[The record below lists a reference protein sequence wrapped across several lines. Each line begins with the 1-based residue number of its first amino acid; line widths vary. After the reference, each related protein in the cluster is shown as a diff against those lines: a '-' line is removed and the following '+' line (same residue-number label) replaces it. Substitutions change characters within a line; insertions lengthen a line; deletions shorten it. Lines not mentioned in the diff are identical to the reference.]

1 MPTIATSMETNMTT
15 HIKKISDTTIDL
27 LDKVSTSTSRAG
39 TTIERAGKMYA
50 KGVPKKVIAVQL
62 TENSKSGNEYTET
75 HVDAFIMLYTD
86 AQTKVGITKSQ
97 ATALIEDQTRD
108 NLPSELQHNG
118 LSCNLNN

>member
-1 MPTIATSMETNMTT
+1 MGDNYV
-15 HIKKISDTTIDL
+15 
-27 LDKVSTSTSRAG
+27 DKHR
-39 TTIERAGKMYA
+39 
-50 KGVPKKVIAVQL
+50 
-62 TENSKSGNEYTET
+62 YTET

-108 NLPSELQHNG
+108 NLPSELQQNG